1 MFVSVNSPFSAL
13 SSISAHSLL
22 FLSFVSQRLGIDMTA
37 EVLTKGNNNETI
49 LKLNGEF
56 RFDFFS
62 DFRKISQEL
71 IRASEQTILDID
83 FTHVSN
89 IDTTGLGMLLWFK
102 ESCDLANK
110 QLKLINVGGLVA
122 EILKS
127 FNFKKYISIQYRS
140 DSGIYLDADDIRQK
154 DSS

>member
-1 MFVSVNSPFSAL
+1 M
-13 SSISAHSLL
+13 
-22 FLSFVSQRLGIDMTA
+22 DMTA
-37 EVLTKGNNNETI
+37 EVFTKNNNHEAVI
-49 LKLNGEF
+49 KLNGELS
-56 RFDFFS
+56 FDFFS
-62 DFRKISQEL
+62 EFRRISQEL
-71 IRASEQTILDID
+71 ISVNEQNILNID

-110 QLKLINVGGLVA
+110 QLNLTNVGGLVA

-140 DSGIYLDADDIRQK
+140 DSETFSDVDLVRQK
-154 DSS
+154 DSP